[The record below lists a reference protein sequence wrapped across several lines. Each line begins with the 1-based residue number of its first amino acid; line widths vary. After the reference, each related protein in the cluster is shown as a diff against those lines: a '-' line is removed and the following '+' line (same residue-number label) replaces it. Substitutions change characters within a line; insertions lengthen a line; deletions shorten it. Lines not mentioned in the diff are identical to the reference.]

1 MITLVASAALALGA
15 SAAFAAPHG
24 GGGHFSGGGGH
35 FSGGGGSHFSGG
47 HFGGGPAVG
56 FGFAAPY
63 AYDYDSDYGCYAMRR
78 VWTPY
83 GWRLHRVYVC
93 N

>member
-15 SAAFAAPHG
+15 SAAFAEPHGHG
-24 GGGHFSGGGGH
+24 GGGVHFG
-35 FSGGGGSHFSGG
+35 GG
-47 HFGGGPAVG
+47 HFGGPAFS

-78 VWTPY
+78 VWTPF
-83 GWRLHRVYVC
+83 GWRWHRVYVC